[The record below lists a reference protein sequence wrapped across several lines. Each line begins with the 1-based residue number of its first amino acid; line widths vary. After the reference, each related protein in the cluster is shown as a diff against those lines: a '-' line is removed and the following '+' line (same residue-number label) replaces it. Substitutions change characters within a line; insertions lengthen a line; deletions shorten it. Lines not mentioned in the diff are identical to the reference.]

1 MKKRIIALFMVLCMI
16 PFVPYSASAEDES
29 GNLALGK
36 SYTISG
42 NGVGFEVYTADL
54 TDGKAS
60 DDMETLFNDDW
71 FSFYYNMNN
80 WGNPD
85 THNTENGR
93 GIVTVD
99 LGSVQSVGRVKIHLG
114 NNAGAAVYEPQYACL
129 WVSNDGVDFERV
141 DYFSLNSII
150 SGYGIAAYWTEV
162 SFVPITARYVRIEL
176 KASTYHTFINEIEVY
191 ADGKPAPKGMN
202 IALGADYAISGNGIG
217 FDTYTADL
225 TDGKAS
231 NDTETLFN
239 DNWFS
244 FYYNLN
250 VANPDTF
257 NTENGYGIVTVDLGA
272 KSQINSM
279 RLHLGNNWSAA
290 VYEPSE
296 AYAEVSLDGIEYVRV
311 GDFSLKAVNENGEN
325 DNFAYWTDLD
335 LDATARYV
343 KIYLR
348 ASFFHTFINEIQVY
362 GEAIPTE
369 WLLGDVD
376 GNGAIKASDYMMLKK
391 ATFGMTSLSQG
402 AFERAD
408 IKMDGRLTATDY
420 MMLKRACFGSVELDN
435 SRFDNINLLNS
446 IPRLPAMEYAD
457 SYFEFGDGESIL
469 ALSLPS
475 EWAFESDGN
484 GGYDILRTSCEN
496 CQIGRVFNYE
506 ADDTDGWNALTVRQN
521 NVNGIDVTEYA
532 EEQEGEFRY
541 RYTFKNGENDVITLI
556 AKVMEVSEKSAMK
569 LLNGKL
575 TAETEATGVG
585 TLSYL
590 QGGNILILGN
600 SFIST
605 SDIGSILDEMLFYS
619 ENKCNVEAV
628 SIGYATVGTFISDT
642 SLMSDIEAGTYD
654 AVFICGLYSESE
666 IDYLKILQMSCETSD
681 TALVVFPAHNESRGA
696 INAASEACPWLY
708 CLDWKAELDMLI
720 DQGVDKWELCI
731 NDSHLHSTPLAGYV
745 GAHMIYRAIYGEMP
759 VDLMYAIDQT
769 YVDSV
774 LGDYTEYGVL
784 KNVQIDDVKAFG

>member
-1 MKKRIIALFMVLCMI
+1 MKKRIIALLMVLCMI
-16 PFVPYSASAEDES
+16 PFVPYNASAEAVSD
-29 GNLALGK
+29 NLAFGK

-71 FSFYYNMNN
+71 FSFYYNLNN
-80 WGNPD
+80 WNSD

-99 LGSVQSVGRVKIHLG
+99 LGSVQTVGRVKIHLG

-129 WVSNDGVDFERV
+129 WVSNDGVNFERV
-141 DYFSLNSII
+141 DYFSLNSVI

-191 ADGKPAPKGMN
+191 SDGKPSHNGIN
-202 IALGADYAISGNGIG
+202 IAIGADYTISGNGIG

-225 TDGKAS
+225 TDGNAS

-239 DNWFS
+239 DNWLS

-250 VANPDTF
+250 ETNHDTH
-257 NTENGYGIVTVDLGA
+257 NTENGYGIVTIDLGE
-272 KSQINSM
+272 KSQIDSM

-296 AYAEVSLDGIEYVRV
+296 AYVEVSLDGIEYVRV
-311 GDFSLKAVNENGEN
+311 GDFGLKAVSSNGEN

-335 LDATARYV
+335 LDVTARYV
-343 KIYLR
+343 KIYLK
-348 ASFFHTFINEIQVY
+348 ASFYHTFINEIEVY
-362 GEAIPTE
+362 GENLPQE
-369 WLLGDVD
+369 WILGDVD
-376 GNGAIKASDYMMLKK
+376 GNGIIKASDYMILKR

-402 AFERAD
+402 AFDRAD
-408 IKMDGRLTATDY
+408 IKMDGKLTATDY
-420 MMLKRACFGSVELDN
+420 MMLKRASFGSLALDN

-446 IPRLPAMEYAD
+446 ISRLPAMEYVD
-457 SYFEFGDGESIL
+457 TYFEFGEGDSVL
-469 ALSLPS
+469 SVSLPS
-475 EWAFESDGN
+475 EWILESDGN
-484 GGYDILRTSCEN
+484 SGYNILRTSCEN
-496 CQIGRVFNYE
+496 CQIGKVFNRE
-506 ADDTDGWNALTVRQN
+506 AEDTASWNVLTVRQN

-532 EEQEGEFRY
+532 EEQNGEFRY
-541 RYTFKNGENDVITLI
+541 RYTFEKGENDVVTFIV
-556 AKVMEVSEKSAMK
+556 KVMEVSEKSAMK
-569 LLNGKL
+569 LLGGKL
-575 TAETEATGVG
+575 TVRTQPTGMG

-605 SDIGSILDEMLFYS
+605 SDIGNILDEMFFYS
-619 ENKCNVEAV
+619 DNKCNVEAT
-628 SIGYATVGTFISDT
+628 SIGYATVGTFVSDT
-642 SLMSDIEAGTYD
+642 SLISDIESGLYD
-654 AVFICGLYSESE
+654 AIFICGLYSESE

-681 TALVVFPAHNESRGA
+681 TALIVFPAHNESRDA
-696 INAASEACPWLY
+696 IDAALKACPQLY
-708 CLDWKAELDMLI
+708 CLDWKGELDMLI
-720 DQGVDKWELCI
+720 EQGVDKWELCI
-731 NDSHLHSTPLAGYV
+731 NDAHLHSTPLAGYV

-759 VDLMYAIDQT
+759 VGLMYAVDQT

-774 LGDYTEYGVL
+774 LGDYADYGVL
-784 KNVQIDDVKAFG
+784 KNVQVDDVKAFG